1 MMLATLECVNEIFS
15 AEHLLILEKSLI
27 NLNGFAIELV
37 GEVILEVKS
46 MLLRFIVMHYLIT
59 R

>member
-1 MMLATLECVNEIFS
+1 MLATLECVNEIFS